1 MDMHCNVAMLAAN
14 AIVSRTGMASVRARS
29 IQSSNVVQ
37 ANGLSA
43 SKKGGRAMGMATPAL
58 ARASTEAH
66 KAWMMTAAT
75 SSRPNPRPLPRT
87 ISSTPSA
94 VHANAAAP

>member
-1 MDMHCNVAMLAAN
+1 
-14 AIVSRTGMASVRARS
+14 
-29 IQSSNVVQ
+29 
-37 ANGLSA
+37 
-43 SKKGGRAMGMATPAL
+43 MGMATPAL